1 MIKDLSILALIDNV
15 PDPQNDQLK
24 SEHGLSFWI
33 TVDGKHILYDTGQST
48 DCCHNASLLGVDIGK
63 TGFLV
68 LSHGHYDHTGA
79 IPEVLE
85 YNRNIKIFCHAQIF
99 SPRYSFHKDGSVKP
113 VGIANRSSESLNSFI
128 DKIKWV
134 TKPLKT
140 SSDIGITGPIPRVTS
155 FEDTGGSFF
164 LDPDCIK
171 PDFIE
176 DDMALWFKTDKG
188 LVIVTGCCHSGLT
201 NTIIDCKKISGCD
214 SVQAIIGG
222 FHLVNAS
229 ENRLDQTCKKL
240 EEHSVKKIYPFH
252 CTGEKAVNYL
262 KSHSGIDVIKGY
274 TGLIINCE
282 L

>member
-1 MIKDLSILALIDNV
+1 MKNNLSILALIDNI
-15 PDPQNDQLK
+15 PNPQNDQLR

-48 DCCHNASLLGVDIGK
+48 DCCHNASKLGVEISKTDI
-63 TGFLV
+63 LV

-79 IPEVLE
+79 ITEVLE
-85 YNRNIKIFCHAQIF
+85 YNNKIKIFCHAAIF
-99 SPRYSFHKDGSVKP
+99 SPRYSLHKDGSVKP
-113 VGIANRSSESLNSFI
+113 VGINNRSSESLNSVI

-134 TKPLKT
+134 TKPLKI

-155 FEDTGGSFF
+155 FENTGGSFF
-164 LDPDCIK
+164 FNPDCTK
-171 PDFIE
+171 PDSIE

-188 LVIVTGCCHSGLT
+188 LVIVTGCCHSGII
-201 NTIIDCKKISGCD
+201 NTIMHCIKISGCD
-214 SVQAIIGG
+214 KIRAIIGG

-240 EEHSVKKIYPFH
+240 KEYSVERIYPFH
-252 CTGEKAVNYL
+252 CTGEKAVKYL
-262 KSHSGIDVIKGY
+262 KSHSGIEVIQGY
-274 TGLIINCE
+274 TGLMINSE